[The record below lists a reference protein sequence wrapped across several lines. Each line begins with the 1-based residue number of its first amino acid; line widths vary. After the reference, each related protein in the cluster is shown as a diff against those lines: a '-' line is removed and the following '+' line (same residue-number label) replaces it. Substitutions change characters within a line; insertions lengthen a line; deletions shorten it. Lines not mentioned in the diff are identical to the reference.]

1 MESPRSAAYDPLRFC
16 IFTTIALLSWVLSP
30 PVVVAAL
37 GGVGLWAYARAR
49 RQGLAAE
56 PLYPRRH
63 APRHGVP
70 RRRLLVG
77 HRRHGSGAGFVTK
90 R

>member
-1 MESPRSAAYDPLRFC
+1 MESPRSGAYDPLRFC

-49 RQGLAAE
+49 RQGLLQSRCILGDTRLVMAYLAA
-56 PLYPRRH
+56 
-63 APRHGVP
+63 AC
-70 RRRLLVG
+70 LLGIV
-77 HRRHGSGAGFVTK
+77 VTV
-90 R
+90 RGLAS

>member
-1 MESPRSAAYDPLRFC
+1 MESPRSAAYDPLRFW

-49 RQGLAAE
+49 RQGLLQSRCILGDTRLVMAYLAA
-56 PLYPRRH
+56 
-63 APRHGVP
+63 AC
-70 RRRLLVG
+70 LLGIV
-77 HRRHGSGAGFVTK
+77 VTV
-90 R
+90 RGLAS